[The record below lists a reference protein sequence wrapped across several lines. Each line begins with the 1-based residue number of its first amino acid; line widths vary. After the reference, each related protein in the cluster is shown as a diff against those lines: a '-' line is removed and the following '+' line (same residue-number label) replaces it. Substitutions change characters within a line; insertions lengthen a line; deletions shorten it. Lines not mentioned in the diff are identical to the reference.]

1 MMQKLLAMTILAACA
16 LLADGQTVWRFE
28 ATEGDGEQGADAA
41 AKTQKKTPKT
51 GDTPDFSACE
61 RSSLFSGGH

>member
-1 MMQKLLAMTILAACA
+1 MNKLLAATFLVAAA
-16 LLADGQTVWRFE
+16 AVAAAQTVWRFE
-28 ATEGDGEQGADAA
+28 ATDGDGKQGGDAVGKSA
-41 AKTQKKTPKT
+41 NKTPKT